1 MDQQEQERLLPL
13 QQMCRR
19 YGISARTIDRWLE
32 NGILPQPVWM
42 GKVRFWRLADLQQI
56 ERERIG
62 VKADPPRK
70 RGRKPAIQAEKHI
83 NP

>member
-1 MDQQEQERLLPL
+1 MSEQEQERLLPL

-32 NGILPQPVWM
+32 SGILPQPVWM
-42 GKVRFWRLADLQQI
+42 GKVRFWRLGDLQQI

-70 RGRKPAIQAEKHI
+70 RGRKPEHHTSV
-83 NP
+83 